1 MSTGAWGGGYVTD
14 IPYPPRFHPAQSQ
27 SMMALAAILNNFS
40 AQLAPGR
47 KDFHFADFGCGS
59 GTTALITAAAN
70 PAWRVT
76 GLDFNPAH
84 IAEARETARA
94 AGIAN
99 AQFLEADLAGF
110 AGREAARA
118 LPDFDAA
125 TMHGVWSWVSP
136 AVQDGI
142 LRLLDQKLA
151 PGGLCHVSYNL
162 LTGWQGAIALQRLV
176 REAGLRAEG
185 PSDRQAACGFAVA
198 RALAVAGNVSF
209 SEGAG
214 RAVLEQLP
222 GKSPA
227 YLAHEMMN
235 AHWRPVLHAEVAAR
249 LADAKL
255 QFAGCPALIN
265 NVPELIFSPEQRA
278 ILAQFGGAEMT
289 ELFKD
294 ICQPVMLRHDVFIR
308 GGARLRLPARDE
320 ILAGVTLCLAADEAA
335 WRFKFPA
342 GNGVAEMREEF
353 YRPVLARLQAGPA
366 TLREL
371 AALPD
376 LRGQRDN
383 FAELI
388 AVAIGT
394 GHAAALPNPGAKL
407 DEPCRRL
414 NAILLQRHL
423 AAGRDE
429 PVPLAAPALGGGV
442 ILPAGQALQTV
453 AAAAE
458 GAEAAGLLRHFGF
471 TM

>member
-1 MSTGAWGGGYVTD
+1 VTD
-14 IPYPPRFHPAQSQ
+14 IPYPARCHPAQSQ
-27 SMMALAAILNNFS
+27 SVMALAAILNNFH
-40 AQLAPGR
+40 AQLAPGS
-47 KDFHFADFGCGS
+47 KKFHFADFGCGA

-76 GLDFNPAH
+76 GLDFNPGH

-94 AGIAN
+94 AGILN
-99 AQFLEADLAGF
+99 AQFFEVDLAGF
-110 AGREAARA
+110 AGSDTARD
-118 LPDFDAA
+118 LPDFDAV
-125 TMHGVWSWVSP
+125 TMHGVWSWVSA

-162 LTGWQGAIALQRLV
+162 LTGWQGALGLQRLV
-176 REAGLRAEG
+176 RAAGQRTPG
-185 PSDRQAACGFAVA
+185 PSDRQAAAGFAVA
-198 RALAVAGNVSF
+198 QALAAAGPVSF

-214 RAVLEQLP
+214 RAVLDQLP

-235 AHWRPVLHAEVAAR
+235 AHWRPVLHADVAAR
-249 LADAKL
+249 LAGAKL
-255 QFAGCPALIN
+255 QFAGSAELIN
-265 NVPELIFSPEQRA
+265 NVPELVFSAEQRA
-278 ILAQFGGAEMT
+278 VLARFGGAEMT
-289 ELFKD
+289 EIFKD
-294 ICQPVMLRHDVFIR
+294 ICRPAMLRHDVFIR
-308 GGARLRLPARDE
+308 GGARLRLAARDE
-320 ILAGVTLCLAADEAA
+320 ILAGVTLCLAAEEPA
-335 WRFKFPA
+335 WRFAFPA
-342 GNGVAEMREEF
+342 GNGMAEMAQAF
-353 YRPVLARLQAGPA
+353 YRPVLTRLKTGPA

-376 LRGQRDN
+376 VRGQRDN

-394 GHAAALPNPGAKL
+394 GHVAALPSPGAKL

-414 NAILLQRHL
+414 NAILVQRQL
-423 AAGRDE
+423 ASGRNE

-442 ILPAGQALQTV
+442 TLEPAQALQTV
-453 AAAAE
+453 AALAE
-458 GAEAAGLLRHFGF
+458 GAGPAGLLRHFGF

>member
-1 MSTGAWGGGYVTD
+1 MTD
-14 IPYPPRFHPAQSQ
+14 IPYPPRFHPAQTQ
-27 SMMALAAILNNFS
+27 SVMALAAILNNFL
-40 AQLAPGR
+40 AQLAPR
-47 KDFHFADFGCGS
+47 EKRFHFVDFGCGA
-59 GTTALITAAAN
+59 GTAALITAAAN

-76 GLDFNPAH
+76 GLDFNPGH

-99 AQFLEADLAGF
+99 AQFLEVDLGGF
-110 AGREAARA
+110 AGSETAREM
-118 LPDFDAA
+118 PDFDAV

-162 LTGWQGAIALQRLV
+162 LTGWQGALGLQRLV
-176 REAGLRAEG
+176 REAGMRAAG
-185 PSDRQAACGFAVA
+185 ASDRQAAAGFAVA
-198 RALAVAGNVSF
+198 RALAVAGPVSF
-209 SEGAG
+209 TEGAG

-235 AHWRPVLHAEVAAR
+235 AHWRPVLHGDVAAR
-249 LADAKL
+249 LAAAKL
-255 QFAGCPALIN
+255 QFAGSAELIN
-265 NVPELIFSPEQRA
+265 NVPELVFSPEQRA
-278 ILAQFGGAEMT
+278 VLAQFGGAEMA

-294 ICQPVMLRHDVFIR
+294 ICRPAMLRHDVFIR
-308 GGARLRLPARDE
+308 GGARLRLAARDE
-320 ILAGVTLCLAADEAA
+320 VLAGVTLGLAAEESA
-335 WRFKFPA
+335 WRFQFPA
-342 GNGVAEMREEF
+342 GNAMAEMGEEF
-353 YRPVLARLQAGPA
+353 YGPILKRLQAGPA

-376 LRGQRDN
+376 VRGQRDN

-394 GHAAALPNPGAKL
+394 GHVAALPNPGAKL

-423 AAGRDE
+423 ASGRDE
-429 PVPLAAPALGGGV
+429 AVPLAAPALGGGV
-442 ILPAGQALQTV
+442 ALDAAQALRVV
-453 AAAAE
+453 AAVAD
-458 GAEAAGLLRHFGF
+458 GTGPGGLLRHFGF
-471 TM
+471 SIGRAKM